1 MEVVGKVIEVN
12 NQIVIQTTIIT
23 MRNLGIRQII
33 VIKTNMMHKMESCNK
48 GIMH

>member
-23 MRNLGIRQII
+23 MRNLGIR
-33 VIKTNMMHKMESCNK
+33 
-48 GIMH
+48 